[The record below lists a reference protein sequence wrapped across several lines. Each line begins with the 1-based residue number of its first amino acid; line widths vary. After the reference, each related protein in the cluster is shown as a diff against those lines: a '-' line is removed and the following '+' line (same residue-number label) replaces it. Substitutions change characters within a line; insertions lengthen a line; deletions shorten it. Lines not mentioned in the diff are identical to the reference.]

1 YDKVIGICD
10 APSSMKFRMAGYL
23 EVPEKDLYIELFG
36 LNHLSWVRSV
46 KKEGNEILPS
56 LLADDSFLQDIQEF
70 RMFDPE
76 VIRLTN
82 MLPNEYL
89 YYYYHREQALEH
101 MLHSNSLRGRTI
113 EDVNKK
119 MMEELAAM
127 DMDADPEGALQTFLY
142 YMEVR
147 ERSYMTVETGFN
159 AALDIPRGH
168 LEVPDGMGYAG
179 VMLDCIE
186 GMQSKEGTTLVLSVP
201 NEGSIDC
208 MAPEDVV
215 EITCNVSD
223 QGICPVHIGA
233 VPEHCEVLMKNI
245 KHYEKLTIQAVQEK
259 SLETAAMA
267 LTLHPLINSFSLA
280 KELLKQY
287 DEAYHGLFDGN
298 GAK

>member
-1 YDKVIGICD
+1 WIFNFTNPSGLVTQALRSAGYDKVIGICD

-56 LLADDSFLQDIQEF
+56 LLADDCFLQDVQEF

-76 VIRLTN
+76 VIRLTK

-142 YMEVR
+142 YMEV
-147 ERSYMTVETGFN
+147 
-159 AALDIPRGH
+159 
-168 LEVPDGMGYAG
+168 
-179 VMLDCIE
+179 
-186 GMQSKEGTTLVLSVP
+186 
-201 NEGSIDC
+201 
-208 MAPEDVV
+208 
-215 EITCNVSD
+215 
-223 QGICPVHIGA
+223 
-233 VPEHCEVLMKNI
+233 
-245 KHYEKLTIQAVQEK
+245 
-259 SLETAAMA
+259 
-267 LTLHPLINSFSLA
+267 
-280 KELLKQY
+280 
-287 DEAYHGLFDGN
+287 
-298 GAK
+298 